1 MRHLLEIDDLT
12 VDELHR
18 VLDLATDPSPP
29 RVLEGRGM
37 ALVFEKPSARTRN
50 SMEMAVFQLGGH
62 PMYIQASEVG
72 MDVRESVEDVA
83 RTLAC
88 CHGCIGARVLA
99 HATVERMA
107 AEGLVPVV
115 NMLSDEAH
123 PLQALADILTLHQ
136 EFGDLA
142 GRTIAYVGDGNNV
155 FRSVA
160 LAAGM
165 LGVEVRFAGPIGYR
179 LPDADRERLVES
191 DVNIIEFDRATDAV
205 AGADAVY
212 TDVWTSM
219 GQEDEADQR
228 HRDFE
233 SFQVDEA
240 LMEAAGPK
248 AVFLHC
254 LPAHRGEEVTD
265 GVVDGP
271 ASRVWPQAAN
281 RMHAARGLLAW
292 LLGEATDGGS
302 GA

>member
-72 MDVRESVEDVA
+72 MDVRESVEDVT

-88 CHGCIGARVLA
+88 YHGCIGARVFA

-191 DVNIIEFDRATDAV
+191 DVNIIEFDQATDAV

-271 ASRVWPQAAN
+271 ASRVWSQAAN
-281 RMHAARGLLAW
+281 RMNAARGLLAW
-292 LLGEATDGGS
+292 LLGEAVDGGS